1 MDELRQT
8 ELTALRDTHTEHMN
22 NLVDQL
28 RETEA
33 EVLSLR
39 EKLQETE
46 AQKKLSP
53 TPPPLTFRPS
63 TNDTR
68 VEPSPSPV
76 PDRGTKRQR
85 SMKKRKQKALMGSH
99 AEVTE
104 LSRTAPEPPVE
115 KTFNEMAVQCVMLDF
130 STDTST
136 DFEKVDPPSSG
147 VHTPKS
153 DTAQIM
159 GNGHTTDNT
168 VGVQHETETVDTET
182 QTDLA
187 RDLAPELKP
196 KQLSM
201 TETVGVQTLT
211 PLDESNTGESLIGVS
226 VSLADDV
233 RSQVSDISDIS
244 SSSRYLD
251 DLVHQ
256 LAEEVQSY
264 ELVVDEVV
272 HTVTK
277 RFSPRSEQLGNVE
290 VNEDEIAQKL
300 SMFQNS
306 LKQRRDRLAAI
317 RKKNHKR
324 ALKSGG
330 ALPIDRE
337 VSALSTSAVMCSRS
351 SSPVIPST
359 ETSVIVDPVDVY
371 EPESDGWREGD
382 GENDND
388 FFGLH
393 STHTQVLKSASSISS
408 HGDDKKAQTL
418 HRSESSE
425 TVVSDLRNTIQQ
437 LETRLSM
444 DAEAYENQLEALKH
458 NLKPTERL
466 RNLLSQAVQHLV
478 STLPGPPPL
487 PPGSP
492 SLSVKESSPPLP
504 RDWPPT
510 DPEAQLAMIIGLER
524 AASEQV
530 RRLRVALDNT
540 KEALDSVSQE
550 NAELQ
555 QKLDDYRSNE
565 ISQPT
570 PSSEVSLQDKTGE
583 TADIARSREDEM
595 SSVAYRLCLALDPDY
610 SAQVWD
616 PDQWD
621 FLLYDLL
628 KSRFDESVEDVS
640 PNQAAASDERV
651 IQLTAEVAALRDILG
666 QHTAFRTQAERDL
679 RRLLTTV
686 TSQRAQIDELTAQKD
701 QLQQD
706 LTQSRQ
712 QVEQPVL
719 LNRQDESD
727 ELSRT
732 AIRQLSE
739 LVREKEEEVERLQ
752 RRCDDLTQLIRSA
765 HNRTTV
771 SDPANTASVDEDV
784 TVVLERL
791 TEQLSEAKSR
801 ADRTEAM
808 YESVLSAL
816 EQKHAESQA
825 YHMELQRVYTDLNA
839 SNDRSEA
846 LNQELAEMRQKL
858 LDVQSES
865 LTLRAHRPEHDANET
880 EVIHTDTVPVTAVSA
895 TGVTDTSESNVH
907 AVEHKLMA
915 EVERLRAHL
924 LEMEESYNMEALNA
938 EAREVDLRNQLHD
951 AQKRLTEMEECSR
964 TAEDRVRQ
972 AYTERDEARR
982 MSEVH
987 QKEIIALEANL
998 TNLQS
1003 VLDSFQQNQQ
1013 SAVTAETEHM
1023 RLELHRVRQNEA
1035 SLRSELD
1042 DLSGQLADQNQLKEH
1057 NRQLSSQIQRH
1068 TAQLDRI
1075 RAQINEKDAQ
1085 IDSLRTRLAQ
1095 MAVDT
1100 DSKIDKVL
1108 MKNLLLSYF
1117 QLPGSQKQNGLRVIG
1132 SLLHFTDEEYAKAGS
1147 NSGAIP
1153 TLLNWMRVAVSSLPS
1168 GPPRD
1173 VTFASSYPDK
1183 SFTELF
1189 LSFLE
1194 QEAGLRAPLKLS
1206 MDHYTPE
1213 AVKPSTSRRPSQ
1225 PTEELEDVQLHSWS
1239 HSVQT
1244 STPPIS
1250 MRVPDTVLSQS
1261 TSGRVSKSPAPLNPL
1276 FQM

>member
-1 MDELRQT
+1 MCFGFTELASEDHELTGSGGNDGTATWQELKNEVAKLRGEVTRWRRIAKQKKTNDRQSSNLPVVSTSDLEAEIEDLKQKLLDMDELRQT

-46 AQKKLSP
+46 AQKKPSP
-53 TPPPLTFRPS
+53 IPPPLTFRPS

-68 VEPSPSPV
+68 VEPSPSPG

-85 SMKKRKQKALMGSH
+85 SMKKRKQKALKNFQRDGG
-99 AEVTE
+99 
-104 LSRTAPEPPVE
+104 
-115 KTFNEMAVQCVMLDF
+115 AVRDARLFHC
-130 STDTST
+130 
-136 DFEKVDPPSSG
+136 

-153 DTAQIM
+153 DTAQIA
-159 GNGHTTDNT
+159 GDGHTTDNT
-168 VGVQHETETVDTET
+168 VGVQQETETVDTET

-196 KQLSM
+196 KQLPM
-201 TETVGVQTLT
+201 TETVGVQTLI

-226 VSLADDV
+226 VSLTDDV

-317 RKKNHKR
+317 RKKN
-324 ALKSGG
+324 
-330 ALPIDRE
+330 
-337 VSALSTSAVMCSRS
+337 
-351 SSPVIPST
+351 
-359 ETSVIVDPVDVY
+359 
-371 EPESDGWREGD
+371 
-382 GENDND
+382 
-388 FFGLH
+388 
-393 STHTQVLKSASSISS
+393 
-408 HGDDKKAQTL
+408 
-418 HRSESSE
+418 SSE
-425 TVVSDLRNTIQQ
+425 TIVSDLRNTIQQ

-444 DAEAYENQLEALKH
+444 DAESYEKQLEALKN

-492 SLSVKESSPPLP
+492 SLSVKEPSPPLP

-540 KEALDSVSQE
+540 KKALDSVSQE

-565 ISQPT
+565 VSQPT

-583 TADIARSREDEM
+583 TADVARSREDEM
-595 SSVAYRLCLALDPDY
+595 SSFAYRLCLALDPDY

-679 RRLLTTV
+679 RQLLTTV
-686 TSQRAQIDELTAQKD
+686 TSQRAQIDELTAQKE
-701 QLQQD
+701 QLQQG

-765 HNRTTV
+765 HNRITV

-846 LNQELAEMRQKL
+846 LNQELTETRQKL

-865 LTLRAHRPEHDANET
+865 LALRAHRPEHDANET

-951 AQKRLTEMEECSR
+951 AQKRLTQMEECSR

-972 AYTERDEARR
+972 AYTERDEARS
-982 MSEVH
+982 MNEVH

-998 TNLQS
+998 ANLQS

-1042 DLSGQLADQNQLKEH
+1042 SLSGQLADRNQLKEH

-1075 RAQINEKDAQ
+1075 RAQMNEKDAQ

-1108 MKNLLLSYF
+1108 MKNLLVSYF

-1153 TLLNWMRVAVSSLPS
+1153 TLLNWMRAAVSSLPS
-1168 GPPRD
+1168 GPPKD

-1225 PTEELEDVQLHSWS
+1225 PTGELEDVQLHSWS

-1244 STPPIS
+1244 STTPIS
-1250 MRVPDTVLSQS
+1250 MRVPDTVLPQS
-1261 TSGRVSKSPAPLNPL
+1261 TSGSVSKSPAPLNPL